1 MARNV
6 EVELDEIKAIIKEV
20 WQMWKETDRRMEK
33 MWKETDKRFKET
45 DEKFKETGEE
55 IKKLSKEINKVLGLF
70 TSQWG
75 KLVEALVEPG
85 SVKLFN
91 ERGIKVNRSARR
103 IKVKDEDGNELMEI
117 DALLENDNEA
127 VVIEAKTQVKVEDVK
142 KFFEKLSNFKKL
154 FPKYKDTRVYGA
166 IAGIDFEE
174 GADRFAYKNGLFV
187 LKFKEGVVKIAN
199 DENFTPKTW

>member
-20 WQMWKETDRRMEK
+20 WQMWKETDKRMEK
-33 MWKETDKRFKET
+33 MWKEIKESWKETDKRFKET
-45 DEKFKETGEE
+45 DEK
-55 IKKLSKEINKVLGLF
+55 INKVLGLF

-103 IKVKDEDGNELMEI
+103 IKVKDEDGNELMEV
-117 DALLENDNEA
+117 DVLLENDNEA
-127 VVIEAKTQVKVEDVK
+127 VVIEVKTQVKVEDVK
-142 KFFEKLSNFKKL
+142 EFLEKLNNFKKL
-154 FPKYKDTRVYGA
+154 FPKYKNTKVYGA

-187 LKFKEGVVKIAN
+187 LKFKEGIVKIAN
-199 DENFTPKTW
+199 DQKFIPKTW

>member
-20 WQMWKETDRRMEK
+20 WQMWKETDKRMEK
-33 MWKETDKRFKET
+33 MWEETNKRFKET
-45 DEKFKETGEE
+45 DEK
-55 IKKLSKEINKVLGLF
+55 INKVLGLF

-103 IKVKDEDGNELMEI
+103 IKVKDEDGNELMEV
-117 DALLENDNEA
+117 DVLLENDNEA
-127 VVIEAKTQVKVEDVK
+127 VVIEVKTQVKVEDVK
-142 KFFEKLSNFKKL
+142 EFLEKLNNFKKL
-154 FPKYKDTRVYGA
+154 FPKYKNTKVYGA

-187 LKFKEGVVKIAN
+187 LKFKEGIVKIAN
-199 DENFTPKTW
+199 DQKFIPKTW